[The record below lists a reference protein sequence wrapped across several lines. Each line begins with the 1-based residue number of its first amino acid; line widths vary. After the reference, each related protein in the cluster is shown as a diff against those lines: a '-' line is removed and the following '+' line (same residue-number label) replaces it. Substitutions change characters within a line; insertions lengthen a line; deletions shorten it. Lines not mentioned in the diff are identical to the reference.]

1 VIASSSVSLRRKWNR
16 CLGDR
21 FVIHEV
27 SDRIALEQSVEK
39 LRPSVL
45 LLDAALPRY
54 RGVRNL
60 GTIQRLGRFTK
71 LILFSKRLNEREGV
85 AALKVGVKGYLSPS
99 IKPALLSSAVH
110 KVSRGEIW
118 VGRNL
123 MPSLI
128 DELVVLGQHQ
138 TQSSPATTKGLA
150 TLTPRQLEIAG
161 RVRNGASNKEI
172 GNTLKISEKTVK
184 AHLTE
189 VFRKLDVSGRFEL
202 ALLLI
207 GQSKN
212 VQ

>member
-45 LLDAALPRY
+45 LLDAALPRS

-71 LILFSKRLNEREGV
+71 LILFSKTLNEREGV

-99 IKPALLSSAVH
+99 IKPALLSSAVQ

-123 MPSLI
+123 IPSLI
-128 DELVVLGQHQ
+128 DELVLLGQHQ
-138 TQSSPATTKGLA
+138 TQSSPATTEGLA

-161 RVRNGASNKEI
+161 RVKNGASNKEI